1 MNRSPQGRP
10 TLTVRGSIL
19 GRITWHPV
27 TSEER
32 PDHILAL
39 SSFDDGADLIGYAG
53 VLIQESSPEVPNDIP
68 IVHGCTGIDQLRAGD
83 IVGLRS
89 TGQIRILYRSTSDFN
104 VLFATD
110 HCNSLCLMCSQPPRN
125 VNESGIMAEHRRF
138 LRLLPQ
144 GIPELGITGGE
155 PTLLGDGFL
164 EIIQL
169 CKDLHPNT
177 PLHVLTNGRLFYYA
191 SLARNL
197 SEIQHPDL
205 MLGIPVYSDIDSQH
219 DYVVQAQGAFEET
232 LIGLHNLGRYGV
244 RVEIRVVL
252 HRDTYKRL
260 LPLAEFLYR
269 NLPFASHIAFMGM
282 ESMGFAVPNLEKLW
296 MDPTDY
302 QAQLRDAAL
311 FLAQRG
317 MRVSIYNHQ
326 LCVMPKELWP
336 YCRKSISDWKN
347 DYLPE
352 CAECSV
358 RDDCGGFFT
367 SSLALQSIS
376 RNIRPLRA

>member
-1 MNRSPQGRP
+1 
-10 TLTVRGSIL
+10 
-19 GRITWHPV
+19 
-27 TSEER
+27 
-32 PDHILAL
+32 LAL
-39 SSFDDGADLIGYAG
+39 SSFDDSADLIGYAG

-68 IVHGCTGIDQLRAGD
+68 IVHGCVGIDQLRAGD

-89 TGQIRILYRSTSDFN
+89 TGQIRTLYRSTSDFN

-138 LRLLPQ
+138 LRLLPH
-144 GIPELGITGGE
+144 GMPELGITGGE

-169 CKDLHPNT
+169 CKDLHPKT
-177 PLHVLTNGRLFYYA
+177 PLHVLTNGRLFYYG
-191 SLARNL
+191 SLARKL

-252 HRDTYKRL
+252 HHDTYKRL
-260 LPLAEFLYR
+260 MPLAEFLYR

-296 MDPTDY
+296 MDPADY
-302 QAQLRDAAL
+302 QGQLRDATL

-326 LCVMPKELWP
+326 LCVMPRELWP

-347 DYLPE
+347 
-352 CAECSV
+352 V
-358 RDDCGGFFT
+358 TTVVG
-367 SSLALQSIS
+367 SS
-376 RNIRPLRA
+376 RLR